1 MPATLFQRT
10 MPCNASLLPSSGFL
24 TRSIRFPVLPSIGFR
39 TGRLVFGTRSWR
51 TNRLRYP
58 SSALKRSPSTSMR
71 YESHLPLL
79 SWLVIELSLLQS
91 LSRYPGMPALSISLS
106 DELCIYHSDICK
118 DNFRIDAT
126 TGSIR
131 TTDPQHTDVLP
142 KPFQEHGFFNIGSS
156 FAATCGSQ
164 LGYQLS
170 DIADTITRASAVLQ
184 QSGGDGSLGTHPV
197 LSAL

>member
-10 MPCNASLLPSSGFL
+10 MPCNASPLLSSGFL

-79 SWLVIELSLLQS
+79 SCSLLNHLSCSRFRATRECLRCPSLCRMSSAYTIPTFARTTSGSTPRRDVSAPQTPNTQMCSRSPSRSMGSSISAVPSPPPAAVNLVISCQILQ
-91 LSRYPGMPALSISLS
+91 
-106 DELCIYHSDICK
+106 
-118 DNFRIDAT
+118 
-126 TGSIR
+126 IR
-131 TTDPQHTDVLP
+131 
-142 KPFQEHGFFNIGSS
+142 
-156 FAATCGSQ
+156 
-164 LGYQLS
+164 
-170 DIADTITRASAVLQ
+170 
-184 QSGGDGSLGTHPV
+184 
-197 LSAL
+197 